1 MNLGGS
7 VHLEAFG
14 GFGGMAAATRLEG
27 VEEVEELF
35 AGEVLE
41 VVCAEFVAGDG
52 GDVGGGEFPEPGAV
66 VYRPDEGGGIGFGC
80 VVGHGFESD
89 DSAEGV
95 AQRHIVFLGELAPGV
110 YAVAMVCGEFV
121 PPFVVA
127 VGGVAHRH
135 EVAVGFGGE
144 LAEAGELFC

>member
-7 VHLEAFG
+7 GHLEAFG

-52 GDVGGGEFPEPGAV
+52 GYVGGGEFPMPGAV
-66 VYRPDEGGGIGFGC
+66 AYRPYQGGGIGLGC
-80 VVGHGFESD
+80 VVGHGFEAD
-89 DSAEGV
+89 NGAEGV
-95 AQRHIVFLGELAPGV
+95 AEGDVVLLTELAP
-110 YAVAMVCGEFV
+110 
-121 PPFVVA
+121 
-127 VGGVAHRH
+127 
-135 EVAVGFGGE
+135 
-144 LAEAGELFC
+144 